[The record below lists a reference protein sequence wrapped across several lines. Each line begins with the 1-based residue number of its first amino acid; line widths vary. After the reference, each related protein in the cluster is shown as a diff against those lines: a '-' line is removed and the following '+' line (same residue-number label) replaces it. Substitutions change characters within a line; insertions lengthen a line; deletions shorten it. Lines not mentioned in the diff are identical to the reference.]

1 MKKVAIFTEGQ
12 SGLIFVRRFLLTI
25 INNSLLSFECLKLI
39 SDRDHEV
46 PYTYRNP
53 NSELHFLIIDAGN
66 DSKVLSAIKDREK
79 FLFKKGYEKII
90 GLRDMYSAEYDRRSP
105 RVINDG
111 VSRQF
116 IEESRRII
124 LGMAHPEKIIILFSI
139 MELEAWFLS
148 MYSIFRKI
156 NPVLSVE
163 YIQGKLGVDLRTIDP
178 EKTFYKPT
186 IQLKKILNL
195 CGIRYD
201 KRKDDLEMVTS
212 KMESKDFEVGIE
224 NRRCERLRNFYQEFA
239 IDDL

>member
-12 SGLIFVRRFLLTI
+12 LGLIFVRRFLLTF

-39 SDRDHEV
+39 SDREHEV

-53 NSELHFLIIDAGN
+53 NSQLHFMIIDAGN
-66 DSKVLSAIKDREK
+66 DSKVLSAIKDREN
-79 FLFKKGYEKII
+79 FLFNKGYEKII

-105 RVINDG
+105 RVINDE

-116 IEESRRII
+116 IKESWTTIR
-124 LGMAHPEKIIILFSI
+124 GMTHPEKIIILFSI

-163 YIQGKLGVDLRTIDP
+163 YIERKLGMNLRTVDP
-178 EKTFYKPT
+178 EKTFYKPS
-186 IQLKKILNL
+186 IQLKKVLNL

-201 KRKDDLEMVTS
+201 KGKDDLEMVTS

-224 NRRCERLRNFYQEFA
+224 NRRCEKLRKFYQEFE
-239 IDDL
+239 IDDS